1 MGVTKE
7 RGFLIVYKHTHTHL
21 GPWHSLIFLTP
32 HNKILIWVSPSVFV
46 LEKSIAFCGHFYL
59 SISTVS
65 KTETWKQIGIFQTS
79 IRFYES
85 NFAQSI
91 LFFFFSDCFMFPIS
105 QLMEKR
111 LRNEIWHIPCGIK
124 DTLKKYLNDYW
135 HWNAKQLKF
144 FLSGLGKK
152 KLISCKFFSR
162 FLLFCNF
169 SIDLCLRIEE
179 GSFIRC

>member
-1 MGVTKE
+1 MSLSFSFCARKIYS
-7 RGFLIVYKHTHTHL
+7 FLWSFLPQHFNCEQDRDMKANRHFSNKHQ
-21 GPWHSLIFLTP
+21 
-32 HNKILIWVSPSVFV
+32 ILWI
-46 LEKSIAFCGHFYL
+46 KFC
-59 SISTVS
+59 S
-65 KTETWKQIGIFQTS
+65 KYS
-79 IRFYES
+79 
-85 NFAQSI
+85 
-91 LFFFFSDCFMFPIS
+91 FFFFSDCFMFPIS